1 MIDRKFL
8 FFKTRQR
15 FENMYKNK
23 EIQNE
28 SIVFIKG
35 ETPAD
40 RAIWT
45 HGVFYEPS
53 TGLEHSKGF
62 FESYQALCDA
72 HPWPIAG
79 DWAIVAENT
88 SEWVLGGLFPATFC
102 EKSLGEWYI
111 YTCNQAGVWIKTP
124 RTYNKEGINLNE
136 YLKRDEI
143 NLDLYVRK
151 DELNLDPYLTK
162 IEAEEIYAT
171 NQQLETKQDT
181 LVSGVN
187 IKNINGQS
195 VLGSGDIKI
204 PAIIVRPSEEDDD
217 QHTEPTTDSLYTIS
231 EMQGDI
237 ETLRSEVIALK
248 NILNSINIPDYD
260 EDQDYIYFAFLT
272 QEQYDALESYDE
284 HTLYFIIT
292 KQTWYFGDLLP
303 AKFMETESESR
314 PYDPPFEEEE
324 EYLGIFPITLT

>member
-8 FFKTRQR
+8 FFKTREAFKEKYR
-15 FENMYKNK
+15 

-35 ETPAD
+35 KTLED

-45 HGVFYEPS
+45 HGVFFQPS

-62 FESYQALCDA
+62 FESYSALIEAC
-72 HPWPIAG
+72 PSPKQG
-79 DWAIVAENT
+79 DWAIVALKDV
-88 SEWVLGGLFPATFC
+88 EWVLGQLFPATFC
-102 EKSLGEWYI
+102 DSTQSRWYI
-111 YTCNQAGVWIKTP
+111 YTCRQDGIWTKTDSE
-124 RTYNKEGINLNE
+124 YSKEGINLNE

-248 NILNSINIPDYD
+248 NILNNINIPDYD